1 VTLTLTRSEYKEQVA
16 VFKWAAAHEYRWPC
30 LALLFGSLMGTKLP
44 PKYLNKAIKA
54 GMRKGKPDINLPVT
68 MGGYCGLW
76 IELKKM
82 GGGKPSKDQ
91 EKTLKMLAGAGNAVY
106 VCRGS
111 TAAIRVIEDY
121 LKGKI
126 SRKKPWEEFDPTQ
139 HLLKENVGHPK
150 QI

>member
-1 VTLTLTRSEYKEQVA
+1 
-16 VFKWAAAHEYRWPC
+16 
-30 LALLFGSLMGTKLP
+30 
-44 PKYLNKAIKA
+44 
-54 GMRKGKPDINLPVT
+54 

-82 GGGKPSKDQ
+82 GGEKPSMDQ
-91 EKTLKMLAGAGNAVY
+91 EKTLKMLAVVGNAVY
-106 VCRGS
+106 VCKGS
-111 TAAIRVIEDY
+111 AAAIRVIEDY

-139 HLLKENVGHPK
+139 QLLKESVGDSR